1 MADTAAFDLAGFPAP
16 QVVEEVSFEAIRER
30 MTEDFVG
37 RMPEMVGVAELE
49 SEPTQKNIQTCATR
63 EEQLRARI
71 NDAARANLLK
81 YATGTDLDN
90 LALFYDVIRMA
101 GELDDRLKLRV
112 ILAIQGR
119 PPGGTAAR
127 YRKIAPDS
135 SIRVAN
141 AEVYREGTR
150 PTVNI
155 AVYSADNAG
164 VADAGLLEIVRT
176 AVSAPDKRMVSD
188 TIVVS
193 SAVFQTVNIVADIW
207 LLPEASDALL
217 TPPAEGQESPLATSL
232 RTAWL
237 LETGLGFD
245 LVPEWVSG
253 RLMVPGVQRAVPISP
268 AAPVIA
274 APQNAISIG
283 TITLNNRGRAY

>member
-1 MADTAAFDLAGFPAP
+1 MADTTAYDLAGFPAP
-16 QVVEEVSFEAIRER
+16 QVVEEVQVESIIDDMITDFE
-30 MTEDFVG
+30 G
-37 RMPEMVGVAELE
+37 RMPSMVGIVGLE
-49 SEPTQKNIQTCATR
+49 SEPTTKNIQVCAAR
-63 EEQLRARI
+63 EAQIRARV

-90 LALFYDVIRMA
+90 LAVFYDVVRMT
-101 GELDDRLKLRV
+101 GEDDDRLKLRV

-119 PPGGTAAR
+119 SPGGTKAR
-127 YRKIAPDS
+127 YRKIALDS
-135 SIRVAN
+135 SIRVAD

-150 PTVNI
+150 PTVKI
-155 AVYSADNAG
+155 AVYSTDGNG
-164 VADAGLLEIVRT
+164 MADADLLSIVRE
-176 AVSAPDKRMVSD
+176 AVSAPDKIMVSD

-193 SAVFQTVNIVADIW
+193 SAVFQTVNVVADIW

-217 TPPAEGQESPLATSL
+217 TPPAEGVESPLAASL
-232 RTAWL
+232 RTAWVT
-237 LETGLGFD
+237 EAGLGFD

-253 RLMVPGVQRAVPISP
+253 RLMVPGVQRAVSLTPASPI
-268 AAPVIA
+268 IA